1 MIVTDIESSGLDSGR
16 CGIWQIGAVEFE
28 NPVNTFFEESRID
41 DEDEIS
47 KEALMIIEKTE
58 DELRDKSKQSQKEM
72 SEHFLDWC
80 KTCKERVIAGHN
92 VGWDIS
98 FIQNKCIRYGIQNKF
113 HDIIGA
119 RVIDLH
125 TLANLR
131 YKDKKGVFKLKDGEK
146 GKSDMSL
153 PNVMEF
159 CGLKDNRRAVEKGKI
174 VKEGEPHNAL
184 TDAKLTT
191 ECFRRLLK

>member
-1 MIVTDIESSGLDSGR
+1 MIILDIESSGLNSGR

-28 NPVNTFFEESRID
+28 NPENTFLEESRID
-41 DEDEIS
+41 DEDETT
-47 KEALMIIEKTE
+47 KEALMITGKTE
-58 DELRDKSKQSQKEM
+58 DELRNKNKQSQKQM
-72 SEHFLDWC
+72 IEHFLDWC
-80 KTCKERVIAGHN
+80 KICKERVVAGHN

-113 HDIIGA
+113 HDVIGV

-125 TLANLR
+125 TIASLKYREKN
-131 YKDKKGVFKLKDGEK
+131 GVFKLKDGV

-159 CGLKDNRRAVEKGKI
+159 CGLKDNRRIIEKGKL

-184 TDAKLTT
+184 TDAKLTA